1 MQDGDLLRLPGGELV
16 EPGLRDIEAGRVTP
30 EACLAWIAEP
40 TLARARLFPTDV
52 RSRIVEPERALYS
65 LLCRRGG
72 DAYPA
77 YRALLLRLVSFER
90 ALRQMMRAENGS
102 VPHS

>member
-1 MQDGDLLRLPGGELV
+1 MQGGDLLHLPGGELV

-40 TLARARLFPTDV
+40 TLAKARLFPADV
-52 RSRIVEPERALYS
+52 KSRINEPERALYA

-72 DAYPA
+72 DAYPT

-90 ALRQMMRAENGS
+90 ALRQVMRNERSSRA
-102 VPHS
+102 